1 MDVKLLQE
9 FKQQLGREQA
19 RLRALLASVAKEG
32 RIEPVFEN
40 MDTDEEANQDEV
52 EAFMTNIG
60 TQQELEPQ
68 LLRVEHA
75 LEKIERGEYGVCE
88 KCGADIS
95 IERLHVAPEAE
106 YCTEHAE

>member
-1 MDVKLLQE
+1 MDAAQLQE

-52 EAFMTNIG
+52 EGFVTNIG
-60 TQQELEPQ
+60 TLHELEPQ

-75 LEKIERGEYGVCE
+75 LEKIDKGEYGLCE
-88 KCGADIS
+88 KCGEDIS
-95 IERLHVAPEAE
+95 GERLAVAPEAE
-106 YCTEHAE
+106 YCAKHAQ

>member
-1 MDVKLLQE
+1 MDTVLLRE

-52 EAFMTNIG
+52 ETFVTNIG
-60 TQQELEPQ
+60 TKRELEPQ

-75 LEKIERGEYGVCE
+75 IEKIDRDEYGLCE
-88 KCGADIS
+88 KCGADITV
-95 IERLHVAPEAE
+95 ERLHAAPEAE
-106 YCTEHAE
+106 CCAEHAE